1 MGPRGGRFALGLAL
15 WGLAVLALHGI
26 VLAGWPLGAGV
37 RDAAPAPRRLH
48 VRHVV
53 LAAPA
58 APAPPEAA
66 QQAVPLPPPAAA
78 APPRPR
84 AGAAP
89 RRAVQVP
96 PQPPPAGAAAVSE
109 GAEPAADAEPAEP
122 RPPALVA
129 ATAVAVTTPVAAPMA
144 VAADEPPPTY
154 RTRVPPSAALRY
166 ELRRGRLSGQ
176 GTLRWQ
182 HASESYELTMEGTVF
197 GLQVLAQRSVGGFD
211 AAGLAPR
218 RFLDQ
223 RRGRAVLAANFQRE
237 SGVITYSGT
246 PAQHPLLA
254 GAQDRLSWMV
264 QLASIVDAEPA
275 RWRAGTQIEMAVSG
289 ARGDADVWT
298 FTVIGH
304 EAVELG
310 GATRSEAALALRREP
325 RKPYDTRVEVWLDP
339 ARHHLPVRMQLSSAR
354 ADEALTFLL
363 AP

>member
-1 MGPRGGRFALGLAL
+1 M
-15 WGLAVLALHGI
+15 LALHGI

-53 LAAPA
+53 LAAQA
-58 APAPPEAA
+58 VPAPPEAA

-78 APPRPR
+78 APPLPR
-84 AGAAP
+84 AGASP
-89 RRAVQVP
+89 RRAAQVP
-96 PQPPPAGAAAVSE
+96 PQPPPAGAQAVSE
-109 GAEPAADAEPAEP
+109 GTEPAADAEPGEP

-129 ATAVAVTTPVAAPMA
+129 AAAAAVAVAAPVVAPMV

-176 GTLRWQ
+176 GTLHWQ
-182 HASESYELTMEGTVF
+182 HAADSYELTMEGTVF

-264 QLASIVDAEPA
+264 QLA
-275 RWRAGTQIEMAVSG
+275 
-289 ARGDADVWT
+289 
-298 FTVIGH
+298 
-304 EAVELG
+304 
-310 GATRSEAALALRREP
+310 
-325 RKPYDTRVEVWLDP
+325 
-339 ARHHLPVRMQLSSAR
+339 
-354 ADEALTFLL
+354 
-363 AP
+363 